1 MMRFLLP
8 LGVFV
13 AMVVALAAG
22 LRHDPRELPSSLVGK
37 PAPAF
42 VLPVLPQSGQSG
54 HASGQTFDPAT
65 LRGKVWMLNVWASWC
80 TACRAEH
87 AVLLDM
93 AAQTHVPLYGLNY
106 KDSRGAALDWLQRMG
121 DPYAASLVDADGR
134 VGIDL
139 GVYGVPETFIIDAAG
154 VVRYRQVGPVTQQV
168 LEQKLLPL
176 LKALEDGGNHA

>member
-8 LGVFV
+8 LGVFLAIV
-13 AMVVALAAG
+13 IALAAG

-42 VLPVLPQSGQSG
+42 VLPVLETSANANAQK
-54 HASGQTFDPAT
+54 FDPAS
-65 LRGKVWMLNVWASWC
+65 LRGKVWVLNVWASWC

-87 AVLLDM
+87 PVLLGM
-93 AAQTHVPLYGLNY
+93 AGQTQVPLYGLNY
-106 KDSRGAALDWLQRMG
+106 KDTRGAALEWLRRMG
-121 DPYAASLVDADGR
+121 DPYKASAVDADGR

-176 LKALEDGGNHA
+176 LKSLENGGSRA

>member
-8 LGVFV
+8 LGVFL

-22 LRHDPRELPSSLVGK
+22 LRHDPRELPSSLVGR

-42 VLPVLPQSGQSG
+42 VLPVLAQSGPAANQK
-54 HASGQTFDPAT
+54 GQTFDPAS

-87 AVLLDM
+87 PVLLDM

-121 DPYAASLVDADGR
+121 DPYAASLVDAEGR

-139 GVYGVPETFIIDAAG
+139 GVYGVPETFVIDAAG

-176 LKALEDGGNHA
+176 LKALEAGGNHA